1 MSQKTLKTMKQY
13 NSQDIYGIFS
23 EGFEQ
28 GFFKR
33 VGTAR
38 DLDTYI
44 GKDDKGRYAF
54 KFKGQYVPT
63 RIFGSEVISVEQYED
78 DNSYSLI
85 FLLEKEELLERF
97 CTFCQDLL
105 SSLNGITDQVE
116 GYRAICNRYASW
128 KRLFKPNH
136 GDLTEPEIMGL
147 IGEMLFLKNEMIPMY
162 GTDKAVDSW
171 SGPEKTSKDFSID
184 SIWYEVKTVSAGK
197 DAVRIS
203 SIEQLD
209 SNVDGC
215 LAVYKLEKMSP
226 GYNGVK
232 LSSLANEIMTL
243 ISSDF
248 YKEMFA
254 RKLMSYGFDWSSDY
268 DNFVYSQSS
277 FAKYIV
283 SEGFPRIMRN
293 SIALPIIKVQY
304 ELILSNLEEFKQS

>member
-1 MSQKTLKTMKQY
+1 MNQKILKTMKRY
-13 NSQDIYGIFS
+13 NSQNIYEIFS

-28 GFFKR
+28 GYFRR
-33 VGTAR
+33 VGVASEQ
-38 DLDTYI
+38 DTYI
-44 GKDDKGRYAF
+44 GKDNKGRYAF
-54 KFKGQYVPT
+54 KFKGHYVPT
-63 RIFGSEVISVEQYED
+63 RLLGSEVISVEQYEED
-78 DNSYSLI
+78 HSYSLM

-105 SSLNGITDQVE
+105 SSIDGITDQSE

-136 GDLTEPEIMGL
+136 GDMTEPEIMGL
-147 IGEMLFLKNEMIPMY
+147 IGEMLFLKNEMIPVY
-162 GTDKAVDSW
+162 GIDKAIDSW
-171 SGPEKTSKDFSID
+171 MGPEKTNKDFSID
-184 SIWYEVKTVSAGK
+184 SVWYEVKAVSTGK
-197 DAVRIS
+197 DSVHIS

-209 SNVDGC
+209 SDVNGY

-226 GYNGVK
+226 GYEGVK

-243 ISSDF
+243 ISNDF
-248 YKEMFA
+248 YKDMFA

-283 SEGFPRIMRN
+283 TKDFPRISRN

-304 ELILSNLEEFKQS
+304 ELILSTIDKYKQS

>member
-1 MSQKTLKTMKQY
+1 MKSRGLGDVY
-13 NSQDIYGIFS
+13 
-23 EGFEQ
+23 
-28 GFFKR
+28 KR
-33 VGTAR
+33 
-38 DLDTYI
+38 
-44 GKDDKGRYAF
+44 
-54 KFKGQYVPT
+54 Q
-63 RIFGSEVISVEQYED
+63 
-78 DNSYSLI
+78 
-85 FLLEKEELLERF
+85 
-97 CTFCQDLL
+97 
-105 SSLNGITDQVE
+105 
-116 GYRAICNRYASW
+116 
-128 KRLFKPNH
+128 
-136 GDLTEPEIMGL
+136 
-147 IGEMLFLKNEMIPMY
+147 
-162 GTDKAVDSW
+162 AVDSW
-171 SGPEKTSKDFSID
+171 TGPEKTSKDFSID

>member
-1 MSQKTLKTMKQY
+1 MSQKMLNMMKQY

-33 VGTAR
+33 VGAVPE
-38 DLDTYI
+38 LNTYV
-44 GKDDKGRYAF
+44 GKDDKSRYAF

-63 RIFGSEVISVEQYED
+63 RIFGSEVISVEQYEED
-78 DNSYSLI
+78 SSYSLL
-85 FLLEKEELLERF
+85 FSLEREELLERF

-105 SSLNGITDQVE
+105 SSVDGIANQAE

-136 GDLTEPEIMGL
+136 GDMTEPEIMGL
-147 IGEMLFLKNEMIPMY
+147 IGEMLFLKNEMIPAY
-162 GTDKAVDSW
+162 GTDKAIDSW
-171 SGPEKTSKDFSID
+171 MGPEKTNKDFSVD
-184 SIWYEVKTVSAGK
+184 NVWYEVKAVSAGK
-197 DAVRIS
+197 DSVHIS

-209 SNVDGC
+209 SDAIGY

-226 GYNGVK
+226 GYDGVK

-243 ISSDF
+243 VSNDF

-254 RKLMSYGFDWSSDY
+254 GKLMSYGFDWSSDY

-277 FAKYIV
+277 FAKYVV
-283 SEGFPRIMRN
+283 SEGFPRISRS
-293 SIALPIIKVQY
+293 SIALPIVKVQY
-304 ELILSNLEEFKQS
+304 ELILSNIDKYKQS

>member
-1 MSQKTLKTMKQY
+1 MSQKILNMMKQY

-23 EGFEQ
+23 AGFEQ

-33 VGTAR
+33 VGTVPE
-38 DLDTYI
+38 LDTYV

-54 KFKGQYVPT
+54 KFKGQYIPT
-63 RIFGSEVISVEQYED
+63 RIFGSEVISVEQYEED
-78 DNSYSLI
+78 SSYSLM
-85 FLLEKEELLERF
+85 FLLEKDELLERF

-105 SSLNGITDQVE
+105 SAVDGITDQAE

-136 GDLTEPEIMGL
+136 GDMTEPEIMGL
-147 IGEMLFLKNEMIPMY
+147 IGEMLFLKNEMIPAY
-162 GTDKAVDSW
+162 GTDKAIDSW
-171 SGPEKTSKDFSID
+171 MGPEKTNKDFSID
-184 SIWYEVKTVSAGK
+184 SVWYEVKTVSAGK
-197 DAVRIS
+197 DSVHIS

-209 SNVDGC
+209 SEVDGY
-215 LAVYKLEKMSP
+215 LVVYKLEKMSP
-226 GYNGVK
+226 GYDGVK

-243 ISSDF
+243 INNDF

-277 FAKYIV
+277 FAKYLV
-283 SEGFPRIMRN
+283 SDGFPRIMRN

-304 ELILSNLEEFKQS
+304 ELILSNIEQFKQS

>member
-1 MSQKTLKTMKQY
+1 MSLKTLKTMKQY
-13 NSQDIYGIFS
+13 NSQDIYSIFS

-33 VGTAR
+33 VGTAG
-38 DLDTYI
+38 DLNTYI

-54 KFKGQYVPT
+54 KFRGQYVPT

-85 FLLEKEELLERF
+85 FLLEKE
-97 CTFCQDLL
+97 DLL
-105 SSLNGITDQVE
+105 DGITDQVE
-116 GYRAICNRYASW
+116 GYRAVCNRYTSW

-136 GDLTEPEIMGL
+136 GDMTEPEIMGL
-147 IGEMLFLKNEMIPMY
+147 IGEMLFLKDEMIPMY
-162 GTDKAVDSW
+162 GTDKAIDSW
-171 SGPEKTSKDFSID
+171 TGPEKTSKDFSID
-184 SIWYEVKTVSAGK
+184 SIWYEVKAVSAGK
-197 DAVRIS
+197 DAVCIS

-226 GYNGVK
+226 GYDGVK

-243 ISSDF
+243 ISNDF

-293 SIALPIIKVQY
+293 SIALPIVKVQY
-304 ELILSNLEEFKQS
+304 ELMLSNIEEFKQS

>member
-1 MSQKTLKTMKQY
+1 MSQKMLNMMKHY

-33 VGTAR
+33 VGTVPE
-38 DLDTYI
+38 LNTYV

-63 RIFGSEVISVEQYED
+63 RIFGSEVISVEQYEED
-78 DNSYSLI
+78 CSYSLL

-105 SSLNGITDQVE
+105 SSVDGISNQAE

-136 GDLTEPEIMGL
+136 GDMTEPEIMGL
-147 IGEMLFLKNEMIPMY
+147 IGEMLFLKNEMIPVY
-162 GTDKAVDSW
+162 GTDKAIDSW
-171 SGPEKTSKDFSID
+171 MGPEKTNKDFSID
-184 SIWYEVKTVSAGK
+184 SVWYEVKAVSAGK
-197 DAVRIS
+197 DSVHIS

-209 SNVDGC
+209 SDAAGY

-226 GYNGVK
+226 GYDGVK

-243 ISSDF
+243 ISNDF

-254 RKLMSYGFDWSSDY
+254 GKLMSYGFDWSSDY

-277 FAKYIV
+277 FAKYVV
-283 SEGFPRIMRN
+283 SEGFPRISRS
-293 SIALPIIKVQY
+293 SIALPIVKVQY
-304 ELILSNLEEFKQS
+304 ELILSNIDKYKQS

>member
-1 MSQKTLKTMKQY
+1 MSQKILNMMKQY

-23 EGFEQ
+23 AGFEQ

-33 VGTAR
+33 VGTVPE
-38 DLDTYI
+38 LDTYV

-54 KFKGQYVPT
+54 KFKGQYIPT
-63 RIFGSEVISVEQYED
+63 RIFGSEVISVEQYEED
-78 DNSYSLI
+78 SSYSLM
-85 FLLEKEELLERF
+85 FLLEKDELLERF

-105 SSLNGITDQVE
+105 SAVDGITDQAE

-136 GDLTEPEIMGL
+136 GDMTEPEIMGL
-147 IGEMLFLKNEMIPMY
+147 IGEMLFLKNEMIPAY
-162 GTDKAVDSW
+162 GTDRAIDSW
-171 SGPEKTSKDFSID
+171 MGPEKTNKDFSID
-184 SIWYEVKTVSAGK
+184 SVWYEVKAVSAGK
-197 DAVRIS
+197 DSVHIS

-209 SNVDGC
+209 SEVDGY
-215 LAVYKLEKMSP
+215 LVVYKLEKMSP
-226 GYNGVK
+226 GYDGVK
-232 LSSLANEIMTL
+232 LSSLANEIMIL
-243 ISSDF
+243 INNDF

-277 FAKYIV
+277 FAKYLV
-283 SEGFPRIMRN
+283 SNGFPRIMRN

-304 ELILSNLEEFKQS
+304 ELILSNIEQFKQS